1 MSLRPLLLLMTAL
14 AASPAA
20 AKTRS
25 ASKAASYKPAF
36 PTLDRAAESFASKA
50 SAITNAAECFPIQ
63 VQDEGRIGIH
73 FLHCTD
79 QALARDGA
87 GVRISENFSVP
98 EGIARRYNFWRR
110 IYSMWDK
117 DQYVMH
123 LSEYPEVVV
132 SAFDGRR
139 LPEGFGPIARENAIK
154 RVAKGQRE
162 QFRQLFLA
170 MHRLRKDETKFTPAM
185 RRLARQ
191 MAHIPSQD
199 KYLIA
204 SRSMR
209 LQRGQRDFIA
219 TGLSVAP
226 KYLPAIEQE
235 FLAQGI
241 PVEIS
246 RLAFVESS
254 FNLRAVS
261 KVGAS
266 GVYQIMPA
274 TGRQYLKMHSGVDER
289 NDPIKASQAA
299 CKLLKMNYRMTGSWP
314 LAITAYNHG
323 VGGIRRAMS
332 KVGSK
337 DIVQLI
343 NRYDGNA
350 FGFASKNFYASF
362 LGVLA
367 TLKEA
372 DRLFPDIT
380 KPAALAF
387 DTIRVPRA
395 MTLATLHKQHRF
407 DIRKVADL
415 NPDLSRPLV
424 RSQAPLPAGYVLKI
438 PAKSP
443 RDIEKYSTATSRRA
457 PNS

>member
-1 MSLRPLLLLMTAL
+1 MSLRSLLLLVTAL
-14 AASPAA
+14 AASTAA
-20 AKTRS
+20 ARTRH
-25 ASKAASYKPAF
+25 ASKVASHKPAF

-63 VQDEGRIGIH
+63 VQEEGRIGIH
-73 FLHCTD
+73 FLHCSD
-79 QALARDGA
+79 QALARDGD

-98 EGIARRYNFWRR
+98 GGIARRYNFWRR
-110 IYSMWDK
+110 IYSMWGK

-132 SAFDGRR
+132 AAFDGRR
-139 LPEGFGPIARENAIK
+139 LPESFGPIARENAIK

-170 MHRLRKDETKFTPAM
+170 MHRLRKDETQFTPAM

-191 MAHIPSQD
+191 MAHVPSQD

-204 SRSMR
+204 ARTMR

-274 TGRQYLKMHSGVDER
+274 TGRQYLKMHGGVDER
-289 NDPIKASQAA
+289 NDPIKAAKAA
-299 CKLLKMNYRMTGSWP
+299 CKLLKMNYGMTGSWP

-323 VGGIRRAMS
+323 VGGIRRAMG

-343 NRYDGNA
+343 NRYYGNA

-372 DRLFPDIT
+372 DRLFPDVT

-387 DTIRVPRA
+387 ETLRVPRA
-395 MTLATLHKQHRF
+395 MTLATLRKQHKF
-407 DIRKVADL
+407 DVQKVAEL
-415 NPDLSRPLV
+415 NPDMSRPLV

-443 RDIEKYSTATSRRA
+443 RDIETYSTATSRRA
-457 PNS
+457 PNI